1 MAVKYVDFKVTGD
14 PTMARATAERA
25 LADRKF
31 KITWTDDWSGVAERG
46 NKVANLIVGA
56 LAQYFKVGLS
66 LMSTGPTQTIVRV
79 ERLSSG
85 WAGGAIGASRTTRNF
100 SNLKSELE
108 ATFAQAGVLID
119 VNEG

>member
-31 KITWTDDWSGVAERG
+31 KITWTDDWSGLAERG

-66 LMSTGPTQTIVRV
+66 LMSAGPTETIVRV